1 MVKDRIR
8 SRGKQRSVKKDK
20 VRRVKRSRKSSVRSR
35 RSARRSR
42 KSSVR
47 SNRRTRRSTRRSS
60 RSMRGGAPGF
70 GYDTLADASR
80 KARRSTRMTPSA
92 LALDRGRSPSPSP
105 QSITTKERMRKMGL
119 TASGLNEQLRDL
131 YELMGPEVMNYVEP
145 IKRKMLDDP
154 MSYAISFAVVTAV
167 IRRLISGDLGN
178 PGGINIEHLL
188 KP

>member
-35 RSARRSR
+35 RSVRRSR

-60 RSMRGGAPGF
+60 RSMRGGANDSSGL
-70 GYDTLADASR
+70 DEAIR
-80 KARRSTRMTPSA
+80 KRRQGTRMSPTNPT
-92 LALDRGRSPSPSP
+92 RHTRSPSPSASP
-105 QSITTKERMRKMGL
+105 QSITTEERMRELGL

-131 YELMGPEVMNYVEP
+131 YKLMAPEVMESVKP
-145 IKRKMLDDP
+145 IMRKMLNDP